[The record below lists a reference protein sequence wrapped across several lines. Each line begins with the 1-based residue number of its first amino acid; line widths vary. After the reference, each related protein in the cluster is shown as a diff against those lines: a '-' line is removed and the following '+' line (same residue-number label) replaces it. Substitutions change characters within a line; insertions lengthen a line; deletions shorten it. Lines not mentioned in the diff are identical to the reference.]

1 MTDPQIIL
9 RRDHGSI
16 TVLTL
21 NRPDR
26 MNALSGSLS
35 RALDQHLQ
43 DCCAPNSHTRAIV
56 LTGAGRGF
64 CAGADLSEKLPVPE
78 GSSVLETW
86 YHPTI
91 HRLHTCP
98 IPIVAAINGVA
109 AGAGMSLALL
119 ADIIICGQ
127 SASFLQA
134 FVKAGLVPD
143 CGSSWLLSRR
153 IGETRAREMA
163 LLAERVSAQTALDW
177 GLVNR
182 VVLDEDLQEQALDM
196 ARKLAD
202 GPINALSRTRSLFA
216 AAACNDFATQMQFE
230 DRMQRHCSGGAES
243 NEGRTAFLEKRKP
256 DFSQIGLS
264 RPAQTP

>member
-1 MTDPQIIL
+1 MPDPTFIL
-9 RRDHGSI
+9 RKDYGSV

-26 MNALSGSLS
+26 MNALSGTLSL
-35 RALDQHLQ
+35 ALDQHIQ
-43 DCCAPNSHTRAIV
+43 DCCAPGSCTRAIV
-56 LTGAGRGF
+56 LTGAGREF
-64 CAGADLSEKLPVPE
+64 CAGADLSEKLDVPE
-78 GSSVLETW
+78 GSSVLDTW

-91 HRLHTCP
+91 RRLRDCP
-98 IPIVAAINGVA
+98 IPVVAAINGVA

-182 VVLDEDLQEQALDM
+182 VVLDEDLQEQAIDM
-196 ARKLAD
+196 ARKFAD
-202 GPINALSRTRSLFA
+202 GPINALSRTRALFA
-216 AAACNDFATQMQFE
+216 AAPDNDFDTQMQFE

-243 NEGRTAFLEKRKP
+243 SEGRTAFLEKRKP
-256 DFSQIGLS
+256 DFSQIGLD
-264 RPAQTP
+264 PATQT

>member
-1 MTDPQIIL
+1 MLDPTFIL
-9 RRDHGSI
+9 RKDYGSV

-26 MNALSGSLS
+26 MNALSGTLSL
-35 RALDQHLQ
+35 ALDQHIQ
-43 DCCAPNSHTRAIV
+43 DCCAPGSSTRAIV

-64 CAGADLSEKLPVPE
+64 CAGADLSEKLDVPE
-78 GSSVLETW
+78 GSSVLDTW

-91 HRLHTCP
+91 RRLRDCP
-98 IPIVAAINGVA
+98 IPVVAAVNGVA

-119 ADIIICGQ
+119 ADIIICAQ

-163 LLAERVSAQTALDW
+163 LLAERVPAQTALDW

-182 VVLDEDLQEQALDM
+182 VVADEDLLEKAIEI
-196 ARKLAD
+196 ARRLAE
-202 GPINALSRTRSLFA
+202 GPINAISRTRSLYA
-216 AAACNDFATQMQFE
+216 AAPSNNLESQMQCE
-230 DRMQRHCSGGAES
+230 DRMQRRCSGGAES
-243 NEGRTAFLEKRKP
+243 SEGRTAFLEKRKP
-256 DFSQIGLS
+256 DFSQIGLTL
-264 RPAQTP
+264 PTQTP